1 MERVMETIGNAIIF
15 YGLKVVMAAVIFFVG
30 KFVAGWLRGLVAGL
44 MKKKDM
50 DVAIQ
55 QFVSTLVYYAFLTFV
70 CIAALGQLGIQTA
83 SLVAVVGAAGL
94 AVGLALQG
102 SLANFAA
109 GVLIL
114 IFRPFRVGDYVEVA
128 GVGGTVSK
136 ILVFTTELNTPDN
149 KRIVIP
155 NGQVM
160 SGTITNYS
168 THDTRRVDL
177 VIGISYGDD
186 IDKAKAVLREVVEAD
201 KRVLADPAPNIAV
214 TQLADSSVNLIVRP
228 WVATGDYWGV
238 YWDLT
243 EAIKKRFD
251 KEEISI
257 PFPQRDV
264 HLYPA
269 AENA

>member
-1 MERVMETIGNAIIF
+1 
-15 YGLKVVMAAVIFFVG
+15 
-30 KFVAGWLRGLVAGL
+30 
-44 MKKKDM
+44 
-50 DVAIQ
+50 
-55 QFVSTLVYYAFLTFV
+55 
-70 CIAALGQLGIQTA
+70 
-83 SLVAVVGAAGL
+83 
-94 AVGLALQG
+94 
-102 SLANFAA
+102 
-109 GVLIL
+109 
-114 IFRPFRVGDYVEVA
+114 VA